1 MSTDPLRG
9 PFSPQRVLFHDL
21 LACTGLLLWVV
32 FLTPPVLT
40 LTSQYEFV
48 QSTQFCFFAVAVPAL
63 LVVGAPWR
71 WLNLTS
77 NEPFS
82 VDNDGRLVSP
92 EHPRSLD
99 GWAQRR
105 LTRKGYRRAVT
116 LLLIFVGQSI
126 LWRSA
131 PVVEALLHHPWFSV
145 VESITLV
152 AGGVFL
158 WLELVES
165 LPFKPTTARPYRIG
179 VSAIAMWTVWVIAYL
194 MAMAQNSWYKGF
206 RHVSGRIFSLAVD
219 QQVTTALMWFIS
231 AAAFMPIIFS
241 NLNRWLQS
249 EEDPDEELY
258 HLVRRDRSRGFFGT
272 NP

>member
-1 MSTDPLRG
+1 MTTGPPLQQ
-9 PFSPQRVLFHDL
+9 FSPHRVLFHDL
-21 LACTGLLLWVV
+21 LASTGLILWVIV
-32 FLTPPVLT
+32 LTPPVLA
-40 LTSQYEFV
+40 LTGEYEFV
-48 QSTQFCFFAVAVPAL
+48 QSTQFCLFAVVIPAL
-63 LVVGAPWR
+63 LVVGGPWR
-71 WLNLTS
+71 WLHLTS
-77 NEPFS
+77 NEPLS
-82 VDNDGRLVSP
+82 VDHDGQLVSP
-92 EHPRSLD
+92 AHLRPLD
-99 GWAQRR
+99 RWAQTR
-105 LTRKGYRRAVT
+105 LTRKGYHRAVT

-131 PVVEALLHHPWFSV
+131 PVVDALIRHPWFSI

-152 AGGVFL
+152 VGGVFL

-165 LPFKPTTARPYRIG
+165 VPFRPTTARPYRIG

-206 RHVSGRIFSLAVD
+206 RHVSGRLFSLAVD
-219 QQVTTALMWFIS
+219 QQFTTALMWFIS

-241 NLNRWLQS
+241 SLNRWLQS

>member
-1 MSTDPLRG
+1 
-9 PFSPQRVLFHDL
+9 
-21 LACTGLLLWVV
+21 LWVV
-32 FLTPPVLT
+32 VLTPPVLA
-40 LTSQYEFV
+40 LTGQYEFV
-48 QSTQFCFFAVAVPAL
+48 QSTQFCLFAVVIPAL
-63 LVVGAPWR
+63 LVVGGPWR
-71 WLNLTS
+71 WFNLTS

-82 VDNDGRLVSP
+82 VDQDGQQVSP
-92 EHPRSLD
+92 SRPRPLD
-99 GWAQRR
+99 RWAQYRS
-105 LTRKGYRRAVT
+105 TRKGYRRAVS
-116 LLLIFVGQSI
+116 LLLIFIGQSI

-131 PVVEALLHHPWFSV
+131 PVVDALIRHPWFSI

-152 AGGVFL
+152 VAGVFL

-165 LPFKPTTARPYRIG
+165 APFRPTTARPYRIG

-194 MAMAQNSWYKGF
+194 MAMAQNSWYAGF
-206 RHVSGRIFSLAVD
+206 RHVSGRLFSLAVD
-219 QQVTTALMWFIS
+219 QQVTTALMWFIM
-231 AAAFMPIIFS
+231 AAAFLPIIFS